1 MVCSTE
7 GQEISLIREDKQ
19 KEIQPLNTHSN
30 SALLRSYTANIYM
43 NEFIQYSE
51 CQQYYLFYLQW
62 ERHEMGIQNRKRNI
76 VVNGTNDLAD
86 AEPGF

>member
-19 KEIQPLNTHSN
+19 KETQPLNTHSS
-30 SALLRSYTANIYM
+30 SALLRSYIANIYM
-43 NEFIQYSE
+43 NEVIQYSE

-62 ERHEMGIQNRKRNI
+62 ERRETGIQNRKRNI
-76 VVNGTNDLAD
+76 VVNGTDDLAD